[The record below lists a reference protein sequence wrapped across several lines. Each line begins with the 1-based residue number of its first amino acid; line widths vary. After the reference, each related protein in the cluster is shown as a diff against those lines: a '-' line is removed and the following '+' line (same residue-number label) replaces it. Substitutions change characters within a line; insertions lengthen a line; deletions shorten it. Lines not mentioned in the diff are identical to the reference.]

1 MDRQTFCLSPLLR
14 SAQLTVST
22 NLLAQALLFQ
32 SLNSFFSPL
41 CRYFRWLRIPFH
53 LPQSVTSLLPKALL
67 FSLLLCSLFLFFDF

>member
-32 SLNSFFSPL
+32 SLISFFSP
-41 CRYFRWLRIPFH
+41 P
-53 LPQSVTSLLPKALL
+53 LPLFQVVMHPISLTPECHQPAAKSSSV
-67 FSLLLCSLFLFFDF
+67 FSSAVFTLSLF